1 MLINL
6 HISLI
11 TKQFFL
17 SFDSHSDKTVNLSEL
32 LLDINNFS
40 NKIVD
45 VIRKSHE
52 VVGSTTANSHEVTDF
67 TTVSGCDQLVVD
79 PTHAHGIGPT

>member
-1 MLINL
+1 MAEFVDNMKFRWRNLNFNDLILINL

-17 SFDSHSDKTVNLSEL
+17 SFDRHSDKTVTLSEL

-45 VIRKSHE
+45 VIRKSYE
-52 VVGSTTANSHEVTDF
+52 FSFKIVRVITIIV
-67 TTVSGCDQLVVD
+67 
-79 PTHAHGIGPT
+79 